1 MTTELR
7 IQRRPEGAKEQ
18 IEPSVLSKET
28 PGQTARR
35 LRGELEEQTTAMATS
50 LWAVAQSGMDDEK
63 SVYDTEMAQMRQSN
77 RDSTTECNTAMK
89 ANANS
94 GVQQMDVH
102 MADHGVSITVM
113 RRAYDGVEEK
123 RNEQLNA
130 LNVANAQRLTNLEQR
145 LDAQFST
152 VKQRQLTAEMRH
164 SQRMDVLRFSHIRM
178 ASDARNSYAFDLEAQ
193 REHTKD
199 TQQTQQN
206 WRNAANQEHH
216 QKIDGEGL
224 RHVQKMRDLKTS
236 SDDKTAKHN
245 ENHNRMAM
253 HFFSIESK
261 LKQSEER
268 CALYERTLAENRK
281 AIQDAESRRY
291 LLIAQTEAITIIKAD
306 FWECCAI

>member
-1 MTTELR
+1 
-7 IQRRPEGAKEQ
+7 
-18 IEPSVLSKET
+18 
-28 PGQTARR
+28 
-35 LRGELEEQTTAMATS
+35 
-50 LWAVAQSGMDDEK
+50 
-63 SVYDTEMAQMRQSN
+63 
-77 RDSTTECNTAMK
+77 
-89 ANANS
+89 
-94 GVQQMDVH
+94 

-178 ASDARNSYAFDLEAQ
+178 ASDARNSYAFDLESQ

-199 TQQTQQN
+199 TQQTHQN
-206 WRNAANQEHH
+206 WLDAANQEHR
-216 QKIDGEGL
+216 QKIDGEEL

-236 SDDKTAKHN
+236 SDDKTAEHN
-245 ENHNRMAM
+245 EDHNRKAM

-261 LKQSEER
+261 LKQSDAR
-268 CALYERTLAENRK
+268 CAAHERTLAKNAQTIRNAK
-281 AIQDAESRRY
+281 GHRD
-291 LLIAQTEAITIIKAD
+291 LLIAQSEVIVAVKAAFAKNCAEKAKQTAAVKKRECED
-306 FWECCAI
+306 FGRQGGL